1 MATTRQDPEVQK
13 ATTPSLFA
21 AVLDD
26 ARELAIGHLERMQRE
41 TKQELGNLKTAIVRT
56 AVGVAVVIVGT
67 ILAGHAI
74 AAVMIALG
82 LAPWASYVI
91 TAVLAVGGGVVLLK
105 QWPKDGTD
113 MDLVPES
120 SIAAMKRDLERVKEA
135 AQSA

>member
-1 MATTRQDPEVQK
+1 MATIRQDPEVQK

-21 AVLDD
+21 AVIDD

-41 TKQELGNLKTAIVRT
+41 TKQELGNLKAAIART
-56 AVGVAVVIVGT
+56 AVGVAVVIVGA

-74 AAVMIALG
+74 AAIMIALG

-105 QWPKDGTD
+105 QWPKDSTD

-135 AQSA
+135 AQAT